1 MDRVLGLLGLAKKAG
16 CLQVGE
22 EPVSTTAQTGRA
34 RVILLASDTAEN
46 SRNRAERLA
55 AMHDTP
61 LLTLPHDKMTLGG
74 AVGRGGCAML
84 AMTDVRM
91 ALSLVRA
98 MGLAEDDPITVDLIA
113 RSRRVEARRAEER
126 ALKRRAGRT

>member
-16 CLQVGE
+16 SLQIGE
-22 EPVSTTAQTGRA
+22 EPVSTTAQAGRA
-34 RVILLASDTAEN
+34 RVILLASDTAGN
-46 SRNRAERLA
+46 SRSRAEKLA
-55 AMHDTP
+55 ALHDTP
-61 LLTLPHDKMTLGG
+61 LLTLPYDKMTLGG

-113 RSRRVEARRAEER
+113 RSQRVEARRAEER